1 MQLQRFP
8 LIILAFALGGC
19 SVPNDAELEQERT
32 ASADAA
38 IRSLPV
44 DDWCKAEADRD
55 IEAKMKLFTT
65 DAVLMP
71 PGNSDVIGQQAIRA
85 WHEKMWQGT
94 KYQCS
99 GTIDE
104 VQVSGD
110 WGMVR
115 GTFSGVFT
123 PASGAPQPSSGRFL
137 NTVQQQAD
145 GSWKIASGI
154 WNSENP
160 MSSAA
165 TSASPLEGAWVVT
178 SLQSSGGAAIDPAG
192 PGQFIFLDGRYSAVY
207 TVGVTERRKSVKAF
221 DPTEEEMVEQY
232 DTIIVNSGTYQVE
245 GNELT
250 LRPLVAKSPGF
261 IGGSSMM
268 EFSVNGDTLT
278 TKIRQLTS
286 VNGISP
292 EGAIGSTITLRRVP

>member
-8 LIILAFALGGC
+8 LIILAFAIGGC
-19 SVPNDAELEQERT
+19 SVPNDAELEQERIT
-32 ASADAA
+32 SADAA

-154 WNSENP
+154 WNSEEGDIDWGPQIQRANEELLNKGN
-160 MSSAA
+160 
-165 TSASPLEGAWVVT
+165 LELAEEIFAPTYVGREAEGDFEGGPDAIKAFVT
-178 SLQSSGGAAIDPAG
+178 SIRTAFPDLKVEVEILAMEGDRVAWLRTHRGTHQGEYLGVPASGRLITWREM
-192 PGQFIFLDGRYSAVY
+192 IVTRYEEGKIAEEW
-207 TVGVTERRKSVKAF
+207 GVSDLASRLHA
-221 DPTEEEMVEQY
+221 
-232 DTIIVNSGTYQVE
+232 N
-245 GNELT
+245 
-250 LRPLVAKSPGF
+250 
-261 IGGSSMM
+261 
-268 EFSVNGDTLT
+268 
-278 TKIRQLTS
+278 
-286 VNGISP
+286 
-292 EGAIGSTITLRRVP
+292 

>member
-8 LIILAFALGGC
+8 LIILAFAIGGC

-32 ASADAA
+32 TSADAA

-154 WNSENP
+154 WNSELP
-160 MSSAA
+160 LPGAAAAA
-165 TSASPLEGAWVVT
+165 TSLEGAWVVT
-178 SLQSSGGAAIDPAG
+178 SWTDADGNTNDDPQPALYIFTATHYSIMIAQGDEPRAGYEGDDMSDAEKLGAYDTLIANAGRYEIDGNVLKTRAYVAKDTNYMGGWPENEATYE
-192 PGQFIFLDGRYSAVY
+192 FELDGDSL
-207 TVGVTERRKSVKAF
+207 TIKSLTFAIGF
-221 DPTEEEMVEQY
+221 TN
-232 DTIIVNSGTYQVE
+232 TLRQVE
-245 GNELT
+245 GTPN
-250 LRPLVAKSPGF
+250 PW
-261 IGGSSMM
+261 
-268 EFSVNGDTLT
+268 
-278 TKIRQLTS
+278 
-286 VNGISP
+286 
-292 EGAIGSTITLRRVP
+292 